1 MQHFATEVQMD
12 VYWCQNQF
20 LRNVLFQSIDS
31 NQQYH
36 RTKTE
41 EKDLTKKKMKKKNS
55 IPLSASLLRYAKNLL
70 TYTYTYFSQCAK
82 QMMMNV
88 NHKAS

>member
-55 IPLSASLLRYAKNLL
+55 HTA
-70 TYTYTYFSQCAK
+70 
-82 QMMMNV
+82 
-88 NHKAS
+88 